1 MAVSVRDFNRK
12 HPSTDAS
19 HTSVLNRL
27 DGTISRIE
35 EVGREQIGGF
45 LSRHSSTV
53 RRKELRRRLREGLL
67 LHLVTVA
74 RDAATSKPALT
85 EQFKLPEGNANSR
98 AFQTAGRKL
107 LEQGKAE
114 QELLLKHGLG
124 GSLLDDLSAALDEFD
139 ASVVETNAA
148 RQGHVVASA
157 ELEALSDEIM
167 LLVGMLDGINQYRF
181 EKQPELLAGWESAK
195 RIPSG
200 PQPVR
205 VENPVNPATGP
216 VQAGPGEVQP
226 AA

>member
-1 MAVSVRDFNRK
+1 MAVSVRDFNRT
-12 HPSTDAS
+12 HPSADAS
-19 HTSVLNRL
+19 HASVLNRL
-27 DGTISRIE
+27 DGTISRME
-35 EVGREQIGGF
+35 EVSREQIGGF

-53 RRKELRRRLREGLL
+53 RRKELRRRLRGGLL

-74 RDAATSKPALT
+74 RDAAGSKPALT
-85 EQFKLPEGNANSR
+85 AQFKLPEDNASSR

-114 QELLLKHGLG
+114 QDLLLKHGLG
-124 GSLLDDLSAALDEFD
+124 STLLDDLSAALDEFD
-139 ASVVETNAA
+139 ASVAETNAA
-148 RQGHVVASA
+148 RQSHVVAGA

-195 RIPSG
+195 HIPSG
-200 PQPVR
+200 PQPEKL
-205 VENPVNPATGP
+205 ENPVPASGP
-216 VQAGPGEVQP
+216 AQSGPEEVKP